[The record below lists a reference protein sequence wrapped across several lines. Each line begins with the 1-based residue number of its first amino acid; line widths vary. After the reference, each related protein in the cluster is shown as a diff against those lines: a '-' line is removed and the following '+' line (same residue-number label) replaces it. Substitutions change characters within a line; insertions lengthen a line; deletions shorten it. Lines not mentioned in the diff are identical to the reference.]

1 MSVLDRSL
9 IDTLT
14 VPGPRLPAAVQWLTD
29 EVWTAD
35 RFVSSGSS
43 PAKYL
48 ESGEKLVH
56 ERETLLSAAAPSIFQ
71 ELAAAPSESRTI
83 AGFFSRFPEG
93 AGVVF
98 DGCSLR
104 EMPRLRELAT
114 RSRRPVIEAGV
125 SRAAVPS
132 ETDYF
137 VSECVGLG
145 LPRLGPS
152 QLTSRR
158 ELRNRKIGYYY
169 FLKQNT
175 THQITHEGGPLL
187 LWSCFP
193 DRMFMDSP
201 ATGSVLFDRIWDTL
215 GFVWQRTVQA
225 VPATSTVLITSDH
238 GYIFLGA
245 GLSDRRLDGS
255 DMALEGKR
263 FRVFLEEE
271 PLPEPGPGL
280 WVDEARRVGIIAGRC
295 HNRPKGTS
303 ATQSLYRHGGLT
315 LMEMLTPWMVLGPVE
330 GGAT

>member
-1 MSVLDRSL
+1 VSILDRSL
-9 IDTLT
+9 LDKWT
-14 VPGPRLPAAVQWLTD
+14 VPGPRLPALVEWLTD

-43 PAKYL
+43 PSKYL

-56 ERETLLSAAAPSIFQ
+56 EREVLFSATASSIFQ
-71 ELAAAPSESRTI
+71 ELVAHPPESRSV
-83 AGFFSRFPEG
+83 GSFLSQFSDR
-93 AGVVF
+93 AAVVF

-104 EMPRLRELAT
+104 ELPRLLELAKQ
-114 RSRRPVIEAGV
+114 SRRPVIEAGV

-137 VSECVGLG
+137 VSDCLGLG

-158 ELRNRKIGYYY
+158 ELRTKNVAYYY
-169 FLKQNT
+169 FRNQNT
-175 THQITHEGGPLL
+175 THHMSQEGGSLL

-193 DRMFMDSP
+193 DRMFMDSS
-201 ATGSVLFDRIWDTL
+201 ATNSALFDSIWDSL
-215 GFVWQRTVQA
+215 EFVWQQTVQA
-225 VPATSTVLITSDH
+225 VPPTSTVLVTSDH

-245 GLSDRRLDGS
+245 GLSDRRLDGCDS
-255 DMALEGKR
+255 ALEGKR
-263 FRVFLEEE
+263 FREFSKEET
-271 PLPEPGPGL
+271 LPEPGSGL
-280 WVDEARRVGIIAGRC
+280 WVDHDRRIAVLAGRC

-315 LMEMLTPWMVLGPVE
+315 LMEVLTPWLILGPVK
-330 GGAT
+330 GDRT